1 MRAAPWRDYAA
12 IAVFSGRSQTPRT
25 LRHISQEAYVQAY
38 STYEE
43 KRNQNEAENTANAYN
58 MADSDRLKVTREMKR
73 LQKLDPAVMATD
85 CGNLKARSP

>member
-1 MRAAPWRDYAA
+1 MYKLTALTKKKE
-12 IAVFSGRSQTPRT
+12 I
-25 LRHISQEAYVQAY
+25 
-38 STYEE
+38 
-43 KRNQNEAENTANAYN
+43 KKEAENTANAYN